1 MIACERRG
9 SVAILR
15 MEHKRANALDV
26 ELCGALRS
34 AFREVGQSD
43 ARAVVLTGAGHIF
56 SAGADLFR
64 VLEGGARYVDAFV
77 PALCTSLMELF
88 TFPRPVVAAINGH
101 AIAGG
106 CILACACD
114 YRLMADGRGTIGVPE
129 LIVGVPFPVTALEI
143 LRFAVPGQHLQRLAY
158 AGPTLLPQ
166 AGLEAGLVDEVVG
179 ADRLL
184 DRACD
189 LAEQFAAIPSR
200 SFQTAKRL
208 LRQPVVARIE
218 RCAEDADPE
227 VSDVWRR
234 PETHAAIRAYLD
246 RTIPARKPSSSV
258 VSEKPQ

>member
-1 MIACERRG
+1 MIISERRG
-9 SVAILR
+9 SVAVLR

-43 ARAVVLTGAGHIF
+43 ARAVVLTGTGHIF

-64 VLEGGARYVDAFV
+64 VLDGGDDYIGAFL
-77 PALCTSLMELF
+77 PALSSALMEMF

-129 LIVGVPFPVTALEI
+129 LVVGVPFPITALEI

-158 AGPTLLPQ
+158 VGQTLLPQ
-166 AGLEAGLVDEVVG
+166 ASLEAGLVDDVID
-179 ADRLL
+179 AHRLL
-184 DRACD
+184 DRACE
-189 LAEQFAAIPSR
+189 LADQIGAIPSR
-200 SFQTAKRL
+200 SFRTAKRW
-208 LRQPVVARIE
+208 LRQAAIDRIE
-218 RCAEDADPE
+218 RHAQDADPE
-227 VSDVWRR
+227 VTGVWRQ
-234 PETHAAIRAYLD
+234 PETYAAVRAYLD
-246 RTIPARKPSSSV
+246 RTLPAKKASLSTLP
-258 VSEKPQ
+258 EKPQ